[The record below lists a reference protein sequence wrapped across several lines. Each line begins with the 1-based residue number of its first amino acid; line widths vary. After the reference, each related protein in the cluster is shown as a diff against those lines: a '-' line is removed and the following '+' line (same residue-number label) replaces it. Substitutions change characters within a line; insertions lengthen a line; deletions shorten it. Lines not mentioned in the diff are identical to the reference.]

1 MAERI
6 LTGKL
11 DKTDPEK
18 KKQLKKERL
27 DERHKREAE
36 LLR

>member
-18 KKQLKKERL
+18 KKLLKQQRL
-27 DERHKREAE
+27 EERHNKEAE